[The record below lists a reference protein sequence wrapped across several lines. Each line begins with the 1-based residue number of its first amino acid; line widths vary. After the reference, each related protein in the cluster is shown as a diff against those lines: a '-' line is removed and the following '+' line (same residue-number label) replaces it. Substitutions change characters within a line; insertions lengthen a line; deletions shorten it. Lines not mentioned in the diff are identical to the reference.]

1 MELIIDG
8 LHKLISK
15 TFVGRKISDIRVEN
29 RTKKTTPQDTAY
41 VFTFK
46 ELPKPHQSKPN
57 GMGKSWESE
66 FEVYLSKFPNAYGKY
81 ELFAM
86 GLHGVTCKEMEI
98 NDIKSLDVFSLAM
111 DIVIQR
117 AKEYWESLK

>member
-46 ELPKPHQSKPN
+46 ELPKPHQFKIN
-57 GMGKSWESE
+57 GMGNSWETE
-66 FEVYLSKFPNAYGKY
+66 FEVWLGKFPNAYGKY
-81 ELFAM
+81 EMFVM

-111 DIVIQR
+111 DIVVQR